1 MRRVLAV
8 FCGITAV
15 LMVANV
21 LYSAADP
28 DTALILWNFLID
40 PAVLVF
46 LGIAILIHVRDSLQV
61 RNEVGPHPT
70 QLPRDVVTALEAV
83 VLVRFLLQYVYSLSP
98 NLEPTPNLWEHLD
111 ALLIVILAFE
121 AIVLQ
126 RSAGRTP

>member
-46 LGIAILIHVRDSLQV
+46 LGIAILMHVRDSLQV
-61 RNEVGPHPT
+61 RNEAGPHPT

-121 AIVLQ
+121 AIALR
-126 RSAGRTP
+126 RSAERTP

>member
-8 FCGITAV
+8 LCGITAV

-28 DTALILWNFLID
+28 DTALMIWNFVVD
-40 PAVLVF
+40 PAVLLF
-46 LGIAILIHVRDSLQV
+46 LGIAIVIHVRDSLQV
-61 RNEVGPHPT
+61 RNEAGPHPA

-121 AIVLQ
+121 AIALW
-126 RSAGRTP
+126 RSAERTP

>member
-8 FCGITAV
+8 LCGITAV

-46 LGIAILIHVRDSLQV
+46 LGIAILMHVRESLQV
-61 RNEVGPHPT
+61 RNEAGPHPT

-121 AIVLQ
+121 AIALW
-126 RSAGRTP
+126 RSAGRIS

>member
-15 LMVANV
+15 SMVVNV

-28 DTALILWNFLID
+28 DTALIIWNFVID
-40 PAVLVF
+40 PAVLLF
-46 LGIAILIHVRDSLQV
+46 LGIAIVIHVRDSLQL
-61 RNEVGPHPT
+61 RNESGSHPT
-70 QLPRDVVTALEAV
+70 QLPRDVITALEAV
-83 VLVRFLLQYVYSLSP
+83 VLVRFLLQYVHSLSP

-121 AIVLQ
+121 AIALQ
-126 RSAGRTP
+126 RSTERTS

>member
-46 LGIAILIHVRDSLQV
+46 LGIAILMHVRDSLQV
-61 RNEVGPHPT
+61 RNEAGPHPT

-121 AIVLQ
+121 AIALW
-126 RSAGRTP
+126 RSAERTP